1 MRTYWFIKLVLP
13 TPLSPRIITYSQPN
27 QYFELFRV
35 KYSIPR
41 TLRRTFFLEDM
52 LGYSLSS
59 RAILNDVISSVRN
72 AMTAEPSLV
81 KARCRL
87 VNLSQS
93 VAGVL
98 FGDFVSSSWVLKTV
112 RGGSRIGSRL
122 GCCLKRQRQ
131 MTGGRRRVPMSQPR
145 PSLEVMP
152 TGANPLWV

>member
-13 TPLSPRIITYSQPN
+13 TPLSPRIITCSRPY
-27 QYFELFRV
+27 QYFELFKI
-35 KYSIPR
+35 KYSVLR

-59 RAILNDVISSVRN
+59 RAILNDVISSVWN
-72 AMTAEPSLV
+72 AMTAAPSLV
-81 KARCRL
+81 KTRCRL
-87 VNLSQS
+87 ANISQP

-98 FGDFVSSSWVLKTV
+98 FGDVVSSSWALEKV

-152 TGANPLWV
+152 TSANPL